1 MKRIAEYIDFKLTLF
16 LACFYSLASFIHFAK
31 NFFLIYAKKENYQ
44 LIETVVLY
52 GIDWFMVVGFMQLVA
67 ILTKILILQ
76 KVSWKRILPIH
87 ILLSLLLGFL
97 LQLMTDSYG
106 WFLGNQEGI
115 DYSTSLRTFVSYMD
129 IDFLTFFSMDFI
141 IFSYYYFENS
151 RREEEHKNIL
161 QNQLLTSRMKM
172 LTAQIQPH
180 FLFNTLNCIV
190 SLIKKDPRRAED
202 TLIDLSEFFR
212 EITHSTNS
220 HFVTVEKEVKI
231 LEHYI
236 NILKVR
242 FQENLTIKVDVPRE
256 VFPLHIPAIVL
267 QPLIENS
274 INHGYS
280 YSNPELEIKVGMSL
294 ESDRLL
300 ISVENNGS
308 LILQNKKSTSGVGI
322 SNIRERLQNMFGNNF
337 VFETRNKKD
346 GSGVENILN
355 LPVIVKQEDNLSQ
368 HLISDV
374 VGSDV
379 A

>member
-1 MKRIAEYIDFKLTLF
+1 MKRVADYIDFKLTLF

-31 NFFLIYAKKENYQ
+31 NFFLVYINKENYH
-44 LIETVVLY
+44 LIETIILY
-52 GIDWFMVVGFMQLVA
+52 GIDWFIVVGFMQLVA
-67 ILTKILILQ
+67 ILTKMLILK

-106 WFLGNQEGI
+106 WFLGNNEGI
-115 DYSTSLRTFVSYMD
+115 DYSTSLRTFLSYMD

-151 RREEEHKNIL
+151 RREEEHKNLL

-180 FLFNTLNCIV
+180 FLFNTINCIV
-190 SLIKKDPRRAED
+190 SLIRKDPRRAED

-242 FQENLTIKVDVPRE
+242 FQENLTIKIDVPQE
-256 VFPLHIPAIVL
+256 VFPLYIPAIVL

-280 YSNPELEIKVGMSL
+280 YSNPELEIKVKMSL
-294 ESDRLL
+294 ESERLL
-300 ISVENNGS
+300 IVVENNGS
-308 LILQNKKSTSGVGI
+308 LMMEQKRSRSGVGI
-322 SNIRERLQNMFGNNF
+322 SNIRERLQNMYGSNF
-337 VFETRNKKD
+337 CFDIKNKKD
-346 GSGVENILN
+346 GSGVENVLS
-355 LPVIVKQEDNLSQ
+355 LPVMVRETNDLSQ
-368 HLISDV
+368 HVISDV
-374 VGSDV
+374 VNSN
-379 A
+379 AI